1 MKNVYYDRETFVLV
15 SIVATFGFIFSACT
29 SLPCLLPRSYGVLL
43 YELLTGGSVPYAT
56 FSNSDVRSKVA
67 EGYRLPLPQGCPE
80 ELYKLMLRCW
90 AQRPTD
96 RPHFSEVLKDGVEP
110 LQTKAAKYVCQ
121 HAG

>member
-1 MKNVYYDRETFVLV
+1 MSNILKLVVRVNILIVVSYLLSLVLY
-15 SIVATFGFIFSACT
+15 THP
-29 SLPCLLPRSYGVLL
+29 LHLHLRSYGVLL
-43 YELLTGGSVPYAT
+43 YELITGGSVPYAT
-56 FSNSDVRSKVA
+56 LSNSDVKSKVA

-110 LQTKAAKYVCQ
+110 LQAKAER
-121 HAG
+121 